1 MEQPVPIQLASILI
15 VEDDP
20 AMQARLRAL
29 VREVAGPEA
38 WVGIAP
44 DVASACASLREHRP
58 VLALVD
64 VRLPDGS
71 GIALIRQMQQESP
84 DTQAVIV
91 SAFADEETILA
102 ALRAGAIGYLLKDR
116 EDIELV
122 LSLRSLQRGGAPI
135 DPMIARRILAM
146 VPAPARAEAPEAG
159 DAVAVPHLSARE
171 SEILQLVAQG
181 LSNRDIAARTHLS
194 RLTIEGHTKNIYR
207 KLAVKSRTA
216 AVHEA
221 RTLGLL
227 G

>member
-1 MEQPVPIQLASILI
+1 MEPEPIQLTSILI
-15 VEDDP
+15 VEDDS
-20 AMQARLRAL
+20 AMQARLRML
-29 VREVAGPEA
+29 MREVAGPEA
-38 WVGIAP
+38 RIDIAP
-44 DVASACASLREHRP
+44 DLASAGSLLREQRP
-58 VLALVD
+58 SLALVD

-71 GIALIRQMQQESP
+71 GIELIRRMQLDSP

-91 SAFADEETILA
+91 SAFAEEETILA

-146 VPAPARAEAPEAG
+146 VPTAATQAPAET
-159 DAVAVPHLSARE
+159 VAVPSLSGRE
-171 SEILQLVAQG
+171 LEILQLVAQG
-181 LSNRDIAARTHLS
+181 LGNRDIAERTSLS

-221 RTLGLL
+221 RALGLL
-227 G
+227 E